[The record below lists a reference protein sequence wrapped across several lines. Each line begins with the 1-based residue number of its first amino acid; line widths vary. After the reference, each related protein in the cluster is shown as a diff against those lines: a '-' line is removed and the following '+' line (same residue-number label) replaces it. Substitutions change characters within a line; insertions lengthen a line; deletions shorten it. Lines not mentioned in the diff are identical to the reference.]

1 MNVLPISADTP
12 ESAFSDIREEAYVA
26 SLVSCAE
33 RAGLFSANDKNA
45 LQAELYALLCELA
58 ARNSGG
64 KSSSLRV
71 EKAEELLESALFSVG
86 MALKSEPTPQDSL
99 EKLRHTPLRTLF
111 ADGQKKIK
119 RKILMCQAMH
129 QKLCKQLFDTP
140 NIFYRSTVIEGI
152 AGFFKLYDPVF
163 GGQKLHITADYP
175 TCLGRPH
182 ACGIE
187 FIESYLQR
195 IQTENA
201 FLLFFPAQKVHVF
214 LEKLVPAYAE
224 TPMNLFEPVF
234 CHAVF
239 LAATGKNPADFD
251 SVNVKREVL
260 IPAMQE
266 DISFFSHAAER
277 LLNQLNAP
285 EMVRQYAKL
294 CQPNLTAA
302 AKAQLKIAL

>member
-1 MNVLPISADTP
+1 M
-12 ESAFSDIREEAYVA
+12 
-26 SLVSCAE
+26 
-33 RAGLFSANDKNA
+33 
-45 LQAELYALLCELA
+45 
-58 ARNSGG
+58 
-64 KSSSLRV
+64 